1 MCVCVCE
8 CVCVCMRRVVGG
20 ERESGWLPGKAGPS
34 AQSWEGAAE
43 KAECAKERGS
53 HATGRWELNG
63 EAGGAKQRR

>member
-1 MCVCVCE
+1 ME
-8 CVCVCMRRVVGG
+8 KESQGG
-20 ERESGWLPGKAGPS
+20 FLEKLAPL